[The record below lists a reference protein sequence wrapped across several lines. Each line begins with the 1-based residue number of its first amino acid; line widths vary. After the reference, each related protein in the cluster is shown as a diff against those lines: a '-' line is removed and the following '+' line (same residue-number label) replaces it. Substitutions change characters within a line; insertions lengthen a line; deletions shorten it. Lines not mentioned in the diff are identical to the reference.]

1 MRVDGGMA
9 ANGWLLQRLADIT
22 GLAVE
27 RPTYGETTVLGAA
40 FLAGLGV
47 GVYPSRDAV
56 TAAWHA
62 DFQAKPRISTQARA
76 QALAGWHDAVARTRS
91 RSAGHD

>member
-40 FLAGLGV
+40 FLAGLGA
-47 GVYPSRDAV
+47 GVYPSLDAV

-62 DFQAKPRISTQARA
+62 NFQAKPRISAQARA
-76 QALAGWHDAVARTRS
+76 SGLAGWNAAVGRTRS
-91 RSAGHD
+91 QVQST